1 MLHGYGYAYRYR
13 KDTDTR
19 IRQFPEK
26 TDTWIRL
33 IIKKIKIN
41 KYNAGLN
48 LKLIAIK
55 LIAIYGR
62 KYYYYITICLKYRH
76 IVVSILKFK
85 KLIEGFRL
93 AIYSAYMQH
102 CSSQQDSSKPARS
115 YSLLSCP
122 IVIHYIMLLVL
133 SIQTK
138 SHSLQFWFIKG
149 QVSHFKNANTTK

>member
-1 MLHGYGYAYRYR
+1 MLKDLLVASQDSLERRLIAVFCAAVPPMLHGYGYAYRYR

-62 KYYYYITICLKYRH
+62 KYYYYRTICLKY
-76 IVVSILKFK
+76 
-85 KLIEGFRL
+85 
-93 AIYSAYMQH
+93 
-102 CSSQQDSSKPARS
+102 SSLNSQ
-115 YSLLSCP
+115 
-122 IVIHYIMLLVL
+122 I
-133 SIQTK
+133 
-138 SHSLQFWFIKG
+138 
-149 QVSHFKNANTTK
+149 